1 MPAAYGYLRYAAD
14 SMLTQASTLETFAE
28 IFVAL
33 AGFAAIAG
41 IVGDRLD
48 PDSRGIGFSRLRAVV
63 VISIGFVFLSLLPL
77 VVSEFGESESRIWRL
92 CSLVAFALNAVM
104 LWSSVRHGRTFGMS
118 FSAGEFR
125 FLIWPLE
132 SVLQLSLVANI
143 FMVLPDSAG
152 SLYLVFLIAALSQAS
167 IFFLIL
173 LDSTFAT
180 SSS

>member
-1 MPAAYGYLRYAAD
+1 MPAGYGYLRYAAE

-48 PDSRGIGFSRLRAVV
+48 PKTRGIGFSRLRAVV
-63 VISIGFVFLSLLPL
+63 LISIGFVFLSLLPL
-77 VVSEFGESESRIWRL
+77 VVSDFDASESRVWRL
-92 CSLVAFALNAVM
+92 CSLAAFTLNAVM
-104 LWSSVRHGRTFGMS
+104 LWSSVRHGRAFGMS
-118 FSAGEFR
+118 LTAGEFR
-125 FLIWPLE
+125 FFIWPLE

-180 SSS
+180 SGS

>member
-1 MPAAYGYLRYAAD
+1 
-14 SMLTQASTLETFAE
+14 MLTQASTLETFAE

-41 IVGDRLD
+41 IVAERLD
-48 PDSRGIGFSRLRAVV
+48 PEARGIGFARLRAVV
-63 VISIGFVFLSLLPL
+63 LISIGFVFLSLLPL
-77 VVSEFGESESRIWRL
+77 VVSDFGESERRVWRL
-92 CSLVAFALNAVM
+92 CSLAAFSLNAAI

-118 FSAGEFR
+118 LTTGEFR

-143 FMVLPDSAG
+143 FMVFPDRAG

-173 LDSTFAT
+173 LDSTFST
-180 SSS
+180 SDK